1 VNPQSGHIA
10 VAPRQTRLLRAPDL
24 ATFRAAL
31 VTLITHGSPLDA
43 RDRVVIVPTRA
54 AAEQLTRA
62 VEYGELREARRT
74 GAAVL
79 LPDFITPAE
88 LIDRLGARLSPGAP
102 MLTAAERH
110 TLMGLACRDAMPDH
124 PPPFRVRPGIVAEAL
139 DFYDALRRHQKTVD
153 AFERLALGRLE
164 PGADLDRGA
173 ARLVEQ
179 TRFLVAAFR
188 AFEQRVAAAG
198 GDAHQL
204 RARLLIDESA
214 RGFRHLIVAVGD
226 QAFDPYGLCLADWDL
241 IARLPGLARID
252 VVTTN
257 ESLAGAPHE
266 RMHLLLPGIEEV
278 HLAQTPTTVP
288 TLVVPDDARR
298 FHTARDREDEI
309 AGCAAWIKP
318 AARDGRVDLERT
330 ALVVSQPLP
339 YMYLAQEV
347 FRSAAVPCQMFD
359 ALPLA
364 AEPYA
369 AVVDLVCAA
378 VTTGF
383 ARDACLALLRSPWF
397 AGEGRDAA
405 ELAALDRHLAEAGYL
420 GDLTELE
427 RLVER
432 WRTAPTP
439 GGPLRSAIAAGTT
452 LLSWCRALAPLREA
466 APVAGHLD
474 ALLRFLDA
482 HAADA
487 FSADDGR
494 ERQLRAR
501 RAVHGVLVLLRDAFA
516 RFDAEPVEFE
526 DVVALIRRSI
536 EERTF
541 APRAGEHGI
550 HVIDA
555 ESARFGEF
563 DVAQLTG
570 LVEGEW
576 PGRSKRSVFYGPEIL
591 RELGWPSEVER
602 RDAARARFVDLL
614 RLPASRLRV
623 SAFSLEA
630 DAIVSVSPLLS
641 ALDDAGL
648 ETTIEGGAPIQVFE
662 HQALA
667 VEPIALEGIAPGA
680 AEWAKHREALA
691 RRLPRV
697 PGQID
702 GYAAPSY
709 SLSALERYQDCGFKF
724 FAANVLRLEERTE
737 DQSSLTPRRRG
748 QMLHEI
754 LQRFFAAWDAAG
766 EGSLSPETFARA
778 QSVFASVA
786 EPILAA
792 LPENEAMLE
801 RTRLFGS
808 PISMG
813 VADVVLASEI
823 ARTEPVAERWLE
835 YRLEG
840 EFSLGAHDGVR
851 VPLRGVADRID
862 LLPGRRLRVIDYKSG
877 AVPSVARALQA
888 PIYALCAQ
896 ERLSVRDGEP
906 WAVDEASYVALAGR
920 RPVIAVVHA
929 TDSDDD
935 RTTALADAR
944 ARLFTAVAGI
954 RSGAFAPRPYD
965 TAICRSCAFS
975 TVCRKDYVA
984 DE

>member
-1 VNPQSGHIA
+1 V
-10 VAPRQTRLLRAPDL
+10 
-24 ATFRAAL
+24 AL
-31 VTLITHGSPLDA
+31 VTEGSPLEA
-43 RDRVVIVPTRA
+43 RDRLVIVPTRA
-54 AAEQLTRA
+54 AAEQLIRT
-62 VEYGELREARRT
+62 VERVVLQATVSPGLLREARPA
-74 GAAVL
+74 GGAVL

-88 LIDRLGARLSPGAP
+88 LIDRLGARLPPGAP

-110 TLMGLACRDAMPDH
+110 TLMGVACREAACEY
-124 PPPFRVRPGIVAEAL
+124 PPPFRLRPGIVGEML

-173 ARLVEQ
+173 ARLMEQ

-188 AFEQRVAAAG
+188 AFEQRVAVAG

-204 RARLLIDESA
+204 RARLLVEASA
-214 RGFRHLIVAVGD
+214 RACRHLIVTVGD
-226 QAFDPYGLCLADWDL
+226 QAFDRYGLCAGDWDL
-241 IARLPGLARID
+241 IARLPGLTRID

-257 ESLAGAPHE
+257 ESLVGAPHE

-278 HLAQTPTTVP
+278 HLAQAPTASP
-288 TLVVPDDARR
+288 TLVVPDEARR
-298 FHTARDREDEI
+298 VHTARDREDEI
-309 AGCAAWIKP
+309 AACAAWIKP
-318 AARDGRVDLERT
+318 AARAGRVDLERT

-339 YMYLAQEV
+339 YMYLAREV
-347 FRSAAVPCQMFD
+347 FRSAGVPCQMFD

-369 AVVDLVCAA
+369 AAVDLVCAA
-378 VTTGF
+378 VTTSF

-397 AGEGRDAA
+397 ADEGLDATD
-405 ELAALDRHLAEAGYL
+405 LAALDRQLAEAGYL
-420 GDLTELE
+420 GELTALE
-427 RLVER
+427 RLLER
-432 WRTAPTP
+432 WGTAPAP
-439 GGPLRSAIAAGTT
+439 AALWRSAIVAGTT
-452 LLSWCRALAPLREA
+452 LLSWCRELAPLREA
-466 APVAGHLD
+466 RPVAEQLET
-474 ALLRFLDA
+474 LLRFLDS

-487 FSADDGR
+487 FSAGEGR

-501 RAVHGVLVLLRDAFA
+501 RAVHGVLVRLRDAFA
-516 RFDAEPVEFE
+516 RFDAEPVGFE

-541 APRAGEHGI
+541 APRAGEHGV

-563 DVAQLTG
+563 DVVQLTG
-570 LVEGEW
+570 LIEGEW
-576 PGRSKRSVFYGPEIL
+576 PGRSKRNVFYGPDIL

-641 ALDDAGL
+641 ELDDAGL
-648 ETTIEGGAPIQVFE
+648 ATTIESGAAVQVFE

-667 VEPIALEGIAPGA
+667 AEPLALEGVAPGA
-680 AEWAKHREALA
+680 AEWAQHREALA
-691 RRLPRV
+691 RRPPRV

-702 GYAAPSY
+702 GYSAPSY

-724 FAANVLRLEERTE
+724 FAANVLRLEELPE

-748 QMLHEI
+748 QMLHDI

-766 EGSLSPETFARA
+766 EGPLSPDTFARA

-792 LPENEAMLE
+792 LPEAEAMLE

-823 ARTEPVAERWLE
+823 ARTDPVEERWLE

-840 EFSLGAHDGVR
+840 EFSLGAHDGTR

-862 LLPGRRLRVIDYKSG
+862 LLPGRRLRVVDYKSG
-877 AVPSVARALQA
+877 AVPAVSRALQA

-896 ERLSVRDGEP
+896 ERLSARDGRP
-906 WAVDEASYVALAGR
+906 WVVDEASYVALAGR
-920 RPVIAVVHA
+920 RPVIPVVHA
-929 TDSDDD
+929 EQSEHEK
-935 RTTALADAR
+935 TTALADAR
-944 ARLFTAVAGI
+944 ARLVAAVAGI